1 MRVTSSYFQRFA
13 IDQMQRAQKNIAK
26 YQAHISTGKKL
37 LNPSDD
43 PSAVAT
49 TEKLDAAI
57 QRMEQYKSNA
67 NAVRQRLSQQE
78 DVFNNLTDTM
88 QRLKELSIQANSDVL
103 SDEDRKII
111 ASEVHQLQK
120 QLLDYA
126 NTRLPSGEY
135 MFSGSMGKTRPFSM
149 EGGKTVYHG
158 DQSESWVQLSDSR
171 KVRANDTGDVIF
183 QRVRNGNGKFYTDA
197 SPLNSGTG
205 VIDGGVLDDPAAFE
219 RKSFEIH
226 FTAPD
231 KYDIIDVTDGGS
243 TAVVSGASYKAG
255 DPIHFNGL
263 TVSISGAPATD
274 DVFTVAPSRNIDIF
288 SIAADF
294 ANALELD
301 RSVES
306 NVAKAHQTFDNVIN
320 NIDRTLEHVQAR
332 HSDLGARMAYVDTT
346 EEETASVAFILNKTR
361 SEIEDTDYAEAI
373 SNLDA
378 QMTALEAIR
387 RTYAKMGQSSLFDY
401 LR

>member
-13 IDQMQRAQKNIAK
+13 IDQMQKAQENIAK
-26 YQAHISTGKKL
+26 YQAHITTGKKL

-43 PSAVAT
+43 PAAVAT

-57 QRMEQYKSNA
+57 ARMDQYKTNSD
-67 NAVRQRLSQQE
+67 AVRQRLSQQE

-103 SDEDRKII
+103 SDDDRRII
-111 ASEVHQLQK
+111 ASEVRQIQN

-126 NTRLPSGEY
+126 NTRLPNGDY
-135 MFSGSMGKTRPFSM
+135 MFSGSMGKTQPFSM
-149 EGGKTVYHG
+149 VGDSVVYHG
-158 DQSESWVQLSDSR
+158 DQSEQWVQLSDSR

-183 QRVRNGNGKFYTDA
+183 QRIRNGNGKFYTDA
-197 SPLNSGTG
+197 AAANTGTG
-205 VIDGGVLDDPAAFE
+205 IIDGGIISDPAAFE
-219 RKSFEIH
+219 RKTFEIR
-226 FTAPD
+226 FTSDTDFEIVDTSDGNTVASQSYQANAP
-231 KYDIIDVTDGGS
+231 IS
-243 TAVVSGASYKAG
+243 
-255 DPIHFNGL
+255 FNGV
-263 TVSISGAPATD
+263 TVSISGKPASG
-274 DVFTVAPSRNIDIF
+274 DVFTIAPSKNIDIF

-301 RSVES
+301 RSDS
-306 NVAKAHQTFDNVIN
+306 RNTARAHQTIDSVIN
-320 NIDRTLEHVQAR
+320 DIDRTLEHIQAR

-346 EEETASVAFILNKTR
+346 EDETQSVAFILNKTR

-373 SNLDA
+373 SNLDF
-378 QMTALEAIR
+378 QMNVLEAIR
-387 RTYAKMGQSSLFDY
+387 RTYAKMGQTSLFDY

>member
-67 NAVRQRLSQQE
+67 DAVRQRLSQQE

-88 QRLKELSIQANSDVL
+88 QRLKELSIQANTDVL

-111 ASEVHQLQK
+111 ASEVRQLQK

-126 NTRLPSGEY
+126 NTRLPGGDY
-135 MFSGSMGKTRPFSM
+135 MFAGSMGKTRPFGM
-149 EGGKTVYHG
+149 VGDEVVYYG

-183 QRVRNGNGKFYTDA
+183 QRIRNGNGKFYTDA
-197 SPLNSGTG
+197 ATSNTGTG
-205 VIDGGVLDDPAAFE
+205 TIDGGVLTDPAQFK
-219 RKSFEIH
+219 RHNYEIR
-226 FTAPD
+226 FTAADTYSVVDLSDSGNEVASGSYQPGAP
-231 KYDIIDVTDGGS
+231 IDFDGIS
-243 TAVVSGASYKAG
+243 
-255 DPIHFNGL
+255 
-263 TVSISGAPATD
+263 VSISGEPKAS
-274 DVFTVAPSRNIDIF
+274 DVFTVAPSKNVDIF

-301 RSVES
+301 RSIES